1 MTRGS
6 SLTFIPIAL
15 TLNRERSEDL
25 KGHRRRRR
33 PSSLFLSPIFKGE
46 ICRSCRVLH
55 GARSNLQETE
65 KRQENCKVTSV
76 SDTLDCQHFSFC
88 DGCLLAQSLTTPP
101 CSKKI
106 EEYFWKQKVRVLF
119 HSDTPVHGWRSV
131 ARLAVRRDDKGRTR
145 IGLFKEDSHS
155 VVEIPHCRV
164 HHPLIN
170 GEMETVKKAMKET
183 GVSGYDEDRE
193 EGQLRY
199 IQMSVEHRS
208 QTLQAA
214 FVWHAPRLKEA
225 EFSILISQAGFCTVS
240 NIEMLKELVKEISKY
255 IEPRTKVLEFYAGV
269 GAIGIPVAY
278 LSEAYL
284 KATWALTP
292 SQRHNAE
299 FFIGTAAAHLDK
311 LRFSEVIIVDPP
323 RSGMDYA
330 LAARLSSVRDND
342 IIKRI
347 IYVSC
352 KFESLQRDLEI
363 IQRNGKW
370 TLRKAEAFLFFPGTD
385 HWELLCVLD
394 RKV

>member
-225 EFSILISQAGFCTVS
+225 GPLCKRFMRSLERSSSKFHSLWLNFNTSRGNRIFNFDQSSWLLYS
-240 NIEMLKELVKEISKY
+240 VKYRNAK
-255 IEPRTKVLEFYAGV
+255 RT
-269 GAIGIPVAY
+269 
-278 LSEAYL
+278 
-284 KATWALTP
+284 
-292 SQRHNAE
+292 
-299 FFIGTAAAHLDK
+299 
-311 LRFSEVIIVDPP
+311 
-323 RSGMDYA
+323 
-330 LAARLSSVRDND
+330 
-342 IIKRI
+342 
-347 IYVSC
+347 C
-352 KFESLQRDLEI
+352 
-363 IQRNGKW
+363 
-370 TLRKAEAFLFFPGTD
+370 
-385 HWELLCVLD
+385 
-394 RKV
+394 